1 MGLSPDDF
9 KLSFATT
16 NDTAAASHAEAS
28 ERSGEAVPTLFES
41 ASDAGDPGSASA
53 ETTTA
58 ALLMLKAILQLP
70 DRESRRTPKQISS
83 GVHGYQKSG
92 GEGVKQA
99 QGPACFPRLFWL
111 GFPGRSGLPCKLPFL
126 LRFPR

>member
-9 KLSFATT
+9 KLRFATT
-16 NDTAAASHAEAS
+16 NDTSAAASYAESS

-70 DRESRRTPKQISS
+70 DRESRRTPKQTSS

-92 GEGVKQA
+92 GGGPSRPRA
-99 QGPACFPRLFWL
+99 QRVFL
-111 GFPGRSGLPCKLPFL
+111 GYFG
-126 LRFPR
+126 

>member
-16 NDTAAASHAEAS
+16 NDTAAASHAKAS
-28 ERSGEAVPTLFES
+28 ERSGEAVPTLFET

-70 DRESRRTPKQISS
+70 DRESRRTPKQTSS

-92 GEGVKQA
+92 GGGRQA
-99 QGPACFPRLFWL
+99 GPGPSVFSSVILARVPWAFWPAL
-111 GFPGRSGLPCKLPFL
+111 
-126 LRFPR
+126 